1 MEHRDNQW
9 EPVYRSDDRA
19 ACFEYAL
26 VLKAAGI
33 PHDVRSALGAF
44 TLFVMTPDAERART
58 ELNAYAQENRE
69 VPAVVATIR
78 HQGGGWGGV
87 VGYVAVVVV
96 VAVFERQ
103 GLFGR
108 DWSEAGRTNAGLILS
123 GAWWRTVTALTL
135 HADISHLLANTL
147 IGGMF
152 GLFAGQLLGSGLAW
166 SSILAAGAVG
176 NLLNAC
182 IRPSTHTSIGASTA
196 VFAALGIVAAYAW
209 VRRRHVHTGRLMRW
223 APLVGGVVLLSYF
236 GVGGVR
242 TDVAAHVA
250 GFLAGLLLG
259 AIYGKLGD
267 RVMFSGG
274 VQVLLG
280 FLTLAL
286 LAGAWALALTRHA

>member
-1 MEHRDNQW
+1 MERRDSPL
-9 EPVYRSDDRA
+9 EPIHHSGDRA

-26 VLKAAGI
+26 VLKSAGI
-33 PHDVRSALGAF
+33 PHEVRAASGAF
-44 TLFVMTPDAERART
+44 TVFVMTQDVERAQA
-58 ELNAYAQENRE
+58 ELDAYARENQET
-69 VPAVVATIR
+69 PAAALAI
-78 HQGGGWGGV
+78 HHHGGGWGGV
-87 VGYVAVVVV
+87 TGYAAVVLL

-103 GLFGR
+103 GLFGL

-166 SSILAAGAVG
+166 SSILTAGALG

-182 IRPSTHTSIGASTA
+182 IRKPTHTSIGASTA
-196 VFAALGIVAAYAW
+196 VFAALGMVAAYAW
-209 VRRRHVHTGRLMRW
+209 VRRRHLHTDKLKRW

-236 GVGGVR
+236 GAGGVR

-250 GFLAGLLLG
+250 GFFVGLLVG

-267 RVMFSGG
+267 RLVLSGR
-274 VQVLLG
+274 VQVVLG
-280 FLTLAL
+280 ILTLGIVAV
-286 LAGAWALALTRHA
+286 AWAVALTRHA